1 MSSISNK
8 RKRERDDVK
17 VEDTLSPFIKKVVK
31 DNVNITPIIKQ
42 SLQENLTEYVSV
54 VLEKPEHDNFLLL
67 IKDNK
72 VTVLLFDSKI
82 FTFCIIDKSPT
93 NLTIATSHANSTILI
108 TTFKDGEWNIKHTLG
123 YINNHN
129 DYDKDLDKDVIFQN
143 SSKN

>member
-1 MSSISNK
+1 MSSISRK
-8 RKRERDDVK
+8 RKRERDDVR

-82 FTFCIIDKSPT
+82 FTFCIMI
-93 NLTIATSHANSTILI
+93 NLRRI
-108 TTFKDGEWNIKHTLG
+108 
-123 YINNHN
+123 
-129 DYDKDLDKDVIFQN
+129 
-143 SSKN
+143 